1 MCTMVIQRAPLSS
14 KVELADRVSMHV
26 HLDASIEYHLH
37 GAGRLRAAHML
48 WTKLLPFT
56 IPFKQSRQDYQTVS
70 IMPQYRMTR
79 D

>member
-14 KVELADRVSMHV
+14 KVELADRVSLHV

-37 GAGRLRAAHML
+37 RAGRPRAAHML
-48 WTKLLPFT
+48 WTELLPF
-56 IPFKQSRQDYQTVS
+56 IPFKQSRQDYPTVS
-70 IMPQYRMTR
+70 IMPQYRVTR